1 MRHSVIYLNT
11 NDGLWGGCLG
21 NNYIVLFSLS
31 ATWDAVANSSH
42 IFVQT
47 KTIVKISLSLKHNQH
62 RLNERLMVELYT
74 DGIMKWY
81 IT

>member
-1 MRHSVIYLNT
+1 MALFSSHI
-11 NDGLWGGCLG
+11 
-21 NNYIVLFSLS
+21 FSLS
-31 ATWDAVANSSH
+31 ATSGAVSNRGH

-62 RLNERLMVELYT
+62 RLNERLMVQSYT
-74 DGIMKWY
+74 DGLKWY